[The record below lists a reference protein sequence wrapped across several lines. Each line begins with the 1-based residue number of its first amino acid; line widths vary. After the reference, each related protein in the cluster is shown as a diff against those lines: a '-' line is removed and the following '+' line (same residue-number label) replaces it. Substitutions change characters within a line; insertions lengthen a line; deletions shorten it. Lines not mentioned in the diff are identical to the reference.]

1 MSRLMEIKSNVPKVS
16 QKQIAQ
22 PLGYEDFTKKKRYR
36 GQINQPSP

>member
-22 PLGYEDFTKKKRYR
+22 PLGYEDFTKKRYR